1 VEGSLTLVEV
11 PAPALQAGEVRI
23 AVHATAVNR
32 ADLIQ
37 RAGHYRPPP
46 GATDILGLECAG
58 VVTELA
64 PEVTDWQVGD
74 RVCALLSGGGYA
86 SEVCV
91 PAGQLLPIPDT
102 LAFDEAAALPEVVCT
117 VHDALFVQA
126 AVQPGERVLIHAGGS
141 GIGTMALQLMRE
153 LGALT
158 AVTASAEKLPRCLA
172 LGATTAIDRKAG
184 DWWAHPSMKTGFDV
198 VLDPVGAGYLPH
210 DLAVLNTRGRVVLL
224 GLMGGRRAEIDLGRV
239 LVKRLQILGTVL
251 RARSTAEKAD
261 VVERVRA
268 EVWPWIA
275 TGRVKPITD
284 VVLPLARAEEA
295 HRRLA
300 ANQTTGKVVLSLN

>member
-1 VEGSLTLVEV
+1 MEGSLTLVEV